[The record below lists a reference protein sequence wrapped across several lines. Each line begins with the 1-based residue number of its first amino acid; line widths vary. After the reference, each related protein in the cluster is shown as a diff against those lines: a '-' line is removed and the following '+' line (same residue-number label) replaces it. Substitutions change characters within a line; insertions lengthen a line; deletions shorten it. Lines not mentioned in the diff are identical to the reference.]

1 MSYREGA
8 RATHVR
14 IGLVSDTH
22 MPQRLPALPPALS
35 DVLAGVDLLLHAGD
49 VGELWVLDAL
59 SRIAPVI
66 AVHGNDD
73 TEDAQRELPYQQ
85 VIVVG
90 GRRILLTH
98 AHYPDRAEEL
108 ESRKSDAWEPKLAR
122 RVAMARSAGATVIVF
137 GHTHIPMAVEYDGVL
152 CINPGAFGPPNLT
165 TRQRI
170 QSVAILHM
178 QRNTPPSVRHIDL
191 AKPDV
196 PFVPQIDFAAGF
208 RAAHD
213 RFGAPLFTPDL
224 AAAMPRLAE
233 IARRI
238 APEAVRAVYDRLA
251 YRCWGGE
258 QEIITQADV
267 RDEIARDPAF
277 PEDARK
283 QLLTA
288 LDIPLPATGDP
299 SHEG

>member
-1 MSYREGA
+1 
-8 RATHVR
+8 
-14 IGLVSDTH
+14 
-22 MPQRLPALPPALS
+22 MPQRLPALPPALF

-49 VGELWVLDAL
+49 VGELWVLDEL

-73 TEDAQRELPYQQ
+73 TADAQRELPYQQ
-85 VIVVG
+85 VIVAG

-122 RVAMARSAGATVIVF
+122 RAAMARSAGAEIVVF

-170 QSVAILHM
+170 QSIAILTIGDD
-178 QRNTPPSVRHIDL
+178 TPPSIRHINL
-191 AKPDV
+191 ATPNES
-196 PFVPQIDFAAGF
+196 FVPQFDLAAGF

-213 RFGAPLFTPDL
+213 QFGAPLYTPDV
-224 AAAMPRLAE
+224 APVMPRLAE
-233 IARRI
+233 IAWQA
-238 APEAVRAVYDRLA
+238 APDAAEDLYHRLA
-251 YRCWGGE
+251 APCWSG
-258 QEIITQADV
+258 QREIITRAELRDAIVCAVSFPDAV
-267 RDEIARDPAF
+267 RQDMLAV
-277 PEDARK
+277 
-283 QLLTA
+283 
-288 LDIPLPATGDP
+288 LDG
-299 SHEG
+299 G

>member
-1 MSYREGA
+1 
-8 RATHVR
+8 
-14 IGLVSDTH
+14 
-22 MPQRLPALPPALS
+22 
-35 DVLAGVDLLLHAGD
+35 
-49 VGELWVLDAL
+49 VLDAL

-90 GRRILLTH
+90 GQRILLTH
-98 AHYPDRAEEL
+98 AHYPDRSEEL

-122 RVAMARSAGATVIVF
+122 RVAMARSAGAKIIVF
-137 GHTHIPMAVEYDGVL
+137 GHTHIPMAVEYDGIL

-170 QSVAILHM
+170 QSAAILDM
-178 QRNTPPSVRHIDL
+178 PGNAPPSIRHIDL
-191 AKPDV
+191 ARPDV
-196 PFVPQIDFAAGF
+196 PFVPQIDLAAGF

-224 AAAMPRLAE
+224 AAVMPRLAV
-233 IARRI
+233 I
-238 APEAVRAVYDRLA
+238 APEAARVVHDRLA

-258 QEIITQADV
+258 QEIITRADV

-277 PEDARK
+277 PEDARQ

-288 LDIPLPATGDP
+288 LDTPLPATGDL
-299 SHEG
+299 SHQG